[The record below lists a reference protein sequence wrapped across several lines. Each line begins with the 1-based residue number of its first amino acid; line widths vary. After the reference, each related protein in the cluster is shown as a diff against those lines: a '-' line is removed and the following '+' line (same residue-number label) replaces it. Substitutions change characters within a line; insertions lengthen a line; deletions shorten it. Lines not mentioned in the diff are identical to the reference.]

1 MVRGEVVKERNVLWN
16 LAALVIVI
24 AGLSYASSLITL
36 VLVAAFI
43 AMVSAPVVLWLR
55 GRGVPSAL
63 AVLAVV
69 LGVAGFFTAI
79 GALVG
84 TSINAFVRAAP
95 VYKARLDGQVD
106 ALLVWLREQGL
117 ETYGMDLLQSVELG
131 SVMSIIGQLMG
142 ALGGLLGNGLVILI
156 IVVFILFEV
165 PGMPAKFR
173 AAFPAS
179 EDSLARLRLITRN
192 VERYVILKTLVSLL
206 TGVVLG
212 IWVAVLGVD
221 FALLW
226 GMLAFLLNYIP
237 TFGSIM
243 AAVPAVLM
251 ALVQLGPGSAL
262 LVLAGYLVVNF
273 VVGNVLEPRLM
284 GQGMGLSTLVV
295 FVSLLAWGSVL
306 GIGGMFLAV
315 PLTMALKIVL
325 DSNPETRWLAV
336 LMGPEP
342 KEIHRADRAPEAP
355 ARSDGA
361 ETQPRTRSM

>member
-1 MVRGEVVKERNVLWN
+1 MKERSVLWN

-36 VLVAAFI
+36 VLVAVFI
-43 AMVSAPVVLWLR
+43 AMVSAPAVLWLR
-55 GRGVPSAL
+55 ARGLPSAL

-69 LGVAGFFTAI
+69 LGVAGFFTAV

-95 VYKARLDGQVD
+95 VYKARLDGQV
-106 ALLVWLREQGL
+106 ATLLDWLRQQGL
-117 ETYGMDLLQSVELG
+117 ETYGMDLLQSVEIG
-131 SVMSIIGQLMG
+131 SVMSLIGNLLG

-173 AAFPAS
+173 AAFPDS
-179 EDSLARLRLITRN
+179 EDSLGRLRLIAEN
-192 VERYVILKTLVSLL
+192 VERYVMLKTFVSLL

-212 IWVAVLGVD
+212 FWVAVLGVD

-226 GMLAFLLNYIP
+226 GLLAFLLNYIP
-237 TFGSIM
+237 TFGSIV
-243 AAVPAVLM
+243 AGVPAVLM
-251 ALVQLGPGSAL
+251 ALVQFGPGVAL
-262 LVLAGYLVVNF
+262 LVLIGFLVVNF
-273 VVGNVLEPRLM
+273 LVGNVLEPKLM

-306 GIGGMFLAV
+306 GLGGMFLAV

-325 DSNPETRWLAV
+325 DSSPETRWLAV

-342 KEIHRADRAPEAP
+342 KEPKQAGQALPVPGAPESQDTDAQP
-355 ARSDGA
+355 RARS
-361 ETQPRTRSM
+361 M